1 MVLPLLLQNGVY
13 TTRAFRHV
21 LPAPPT
27 PRVRRCLVA
36 LTDGSTD
43 IDVLSDFIRHLSDG
57 DTTHPRGH
65 IIVPEMRRVRFSGH
79 VHVQTLRH
87 AFAVVFL

>member
-1 MVLPLLLQNGVY
+1 MECGTY
-13 TTRAFRHV
+13 IAFVVTKWGIYNKGIPIRHV

-27 PRVRRCLVA
+27 PRVRRCLVT

-57 DTTHPRGH
+57 DTRGH
-65 IIVPEMRRVRFSGH
+65 IIVPEM
-79 VHVQTLRH
+79 
-87 AFAVVFL
+87 